1 VLSTTIDLDDSTASL
16 DLALQVASYFELGE
30 GEAHRIAGQVGQAV
44 ATWRKRAAKLGLTP
58 TEIDR
63 MASAFE
69 HKDLQ
74 AALALCSPARR
85 ARNSPSSASVVTGTF
100 LRDQL
105 LKLRCRFCPTGR

>member
-30 GEAHRIAGQVGQAV
+30 GEAHRIARQVGQAV

-85 ARNSPSSASVVTGTF
+85 V
-100 LRDQL
+100 
-105 LKLRCRFCPTGR
+105 KK